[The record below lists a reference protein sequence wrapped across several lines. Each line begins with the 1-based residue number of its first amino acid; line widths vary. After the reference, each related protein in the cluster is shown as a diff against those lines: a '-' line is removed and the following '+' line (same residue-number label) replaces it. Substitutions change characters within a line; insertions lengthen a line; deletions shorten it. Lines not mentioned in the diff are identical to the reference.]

1 MKIKSYQFVLILL
14 VFLGFSFVAPAQNV
28 SAIYSDTSANTYSQL
43 IFQEDDLIIAAMDS
57 LYASKF
63 FEQQKNK
70 YQVQIENKYGFLP
83 GQIPQYHDSIY
94 YYRMQKLNNS
104 SPMNLVYNS
113 TVRQFIDLYTQK
125 KRGTTA
131 RVLGLAHYYFPI
143 FEQMLD
149 KYDLP
154 LELKYLA
161 IVESALN
168 PVAKSRA
175 GAGGLWQFMYNT
187 GKIYGLK
194 LTSFV
199 DDRNDP
205 YKATKAACRHFI
217 DLYNIYNDW
226 DLVLAAYNSGAGNVN
241 KAIRRSGGKKTFW
254 EIRDYLPR
262 ETRNYVPAFI
272 AVNYAMAY
280 SQEHNIYPQ
289 MPKLIYS
296 EVDTVVVN
304 FPLSFD
310 LLSQQLD
317 ISNADLQFLNPT
329 YRKDFIPASEST
341 PYTLVL
347 PVGKVGNF
355 ITNENNFMACSQ
367 QLNYQQYA
375 QYNKVELRSVDE
387 RITHKVKKGE
397 NLSVIANKYKCS
409 VSNLKKWN
417 NLRSNTIRVGQRL
430 VVNRRVQRE
439 VPVPPT
445 PVPSQFLV
453 KNEETATE
461 TSSINQELA
470 ECSDNAQEVDT
481 TDLNI
486 TDEFASDSEIVENT
500 NNENIESEETEVVDN
515 TDAEIAENSGTEVVV
530 NTETETVEEENV
542 NQQVVEYEHITQA
555 IEGKFHKV
563 KKGETLSLIAKKY
576 NISVSNI
583 KYWNSLSS
591 NKIYVGQRL
600 RVNPLSQVAKVAK
613 TSDGSQTNDTKL
625 IFYSVKPGDTIWSI
639 AKQYS
644 GISVEDIK
652 NWNDLPNSSIRVGQ
666 KLKILLPNT

>member
-1 MKIKSYQFVLILL
+1 MKKIKSYQFVVILL
-14 VFLGFSFVAPAQNV
+14 VFLSFSFVAPAQNV
-28 SAIYSDTSANTYSQL
+28 SAIYPDTSANTYSQL

-70 YQVQIENKYGFLP
+70 YNGQVENKYGFLP
-83 GQIPQYHDSIY
+83 GQIPQYHDSVY
-94 YYRMQKLNNS
+94 FYRMQKLDNS

-168 PVAKSRA
+168 PVAKSRM

-205 YKATKAACRHFI
+205 YKATKAACMHFI

-289 MPKLIYS
+289 MPKLLYS

-317 ISNADLQFLNPT
+317 ISNVDLQFLNPT
-329 YRKDFIPASEST
+329 YRKNFIPASSNS

-347 PVGKVGNF
+347 PVSKVGDF

-387 RITHKVKKGE
+387 RITHRVKKGE
-397 NLSVIANKYKCS
+397 NLSIIANKYKCS

-417 NLRSNTIRVGQRL
+417 NLRSNTIQIGQRL
-430 VVNRRVQRE
+430 VVHRRVQRE
-439 VPVPPT
+439 VPVPPQ
-445 PVPSQFLV
+445 PVPTQFFV
-453 KNEETATE
+453 KNEEAATD
-461 TSSINQELA
+461 TSSINQELVQ
-470 ECSDNAQEVDT
+470 ESDNAQEVDT
-481 TDLNI
+481 TDLNL
-486 TDEFASDSEIVENT
+486 TDEFVSDSEIVENA
-500 NNENIESEETEVVDN
+500 NDENIDNAETEVVDN
-515 TDAEIAENSGTEVVV
+515 ADVETVENTD
-530 NTETETVEEENV
+530 TETEEENIE
-542 NQQVVEYEHITQA
+542 QQVVEYEHITQA

-576 NISVSNI
+576 NVSVSNI
-583 KYWNSLSS
+583 KYWNSLNS
-591 NKIYVGQRL
+591 NKIYVGQKL
-600 RVNPLSQVAKVAK
+600 RVNPLSQVAKVTK
-613 TSDGSQTNDTKL
+613 TSGGTPTNDTKL

-639 AKQYS
+639 ARQYS

-652 NWNDLPNSSIRVGQ
+652 NWNDLPNSSIQVGQ
-666 KLKILLPNT
+666 KLKIILPNT